1 MSNGH
6 LHQKTTE
13 NYIAVTSKNAPRSL
27 STRSARLQEVQ
38 ATELLPEKNSGV
50 WIDGRLCLSWFLK
63 SGGRTWIDMEF
74 RGGVKLRII
83 NFAKTV
89 TCTFWFLLFQPFPSK
104 TRAYFISFQHIS
116 FTATVF
122 RLRKA
127 NVYVDDCIIWWIPQ
141 KTAKHFDTSPV
152 NLICKK

>member
-6 LHQKTTE
+6 FHQKTTE

-104 TRAYFISFQHIS
+104 TRAYLFPSNIYPSRQRYFALERRMFMLMIAL
-116 FTATVF
+116 FGGF
-122 RLRKA
+122 LRRPRS
-127 NVYVDDCIIWWIPQ
+127 IL
-141 KTAKHFDTSPV
+141 THLLSRSSE
-152 NLICKK
+152 KK

>member
-50 WIDGRLCLSWFLK
+50 WIDGRLCRAGSLRAVVAHGS
-63 SGGRTWIDMEF
+63 TWSFE
-74 RGGVKLRII
+74 GV
-83 NFAKTV
+83 
-89 TCTFWFLLFQPFPSK
+89 
-104 TRAYFISFQHIS
+104 
-116 FTATVF
+116 
-122 RLRKA
+122 
-127 NVYVDDCIIWWIPQ
+127 
-141 KTAKHFDTSPV
+141 
-152 NLICKK
+152 

>member
-1 MSNGH
+1 MSLGH
-6 LHQKTTE
+6 LVRDLLVYKRFQLQ
-13 NYIAVTSKNAPRSL
+13 NYYRKKIYVF
-27 STRSARLQEVQ
+27 
-38 ATELLPEKNSGV
+38 
-50 WIDGRLCLSWFLK
+50 WIDGRLCLRWFLK

-89 TCTFWFLLFQPFPSK
+89 TCTLWFLLFQPFPSK
-104 TRAYFISFQHIS
+104 TRAYFTSFQHIS

-127 NVYVDDCIIWWIPQ
+127 NVYVDGRVLRWTPQ
-141 KTAKHFDTSPV
+141 KTAKHFDTSLV
-152 NLICKK
+152 TLLCKKMKCNFDILAYLL